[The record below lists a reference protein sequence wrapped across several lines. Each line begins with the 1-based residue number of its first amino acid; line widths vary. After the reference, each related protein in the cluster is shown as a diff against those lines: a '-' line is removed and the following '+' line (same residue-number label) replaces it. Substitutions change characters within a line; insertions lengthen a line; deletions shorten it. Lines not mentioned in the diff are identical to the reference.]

1 MEKMNLG
8 CRKIKKLLIPGLE
21 MPDWYSYKQI
31 ALCNPA
37 QTAGSQCSDRNA
49 SNMTKMS
56 LSGEANFRHF
66 YFGQAV
72 ETLREEVIKLPVKK
86 LVLQDALPT
95 VFPQQLP
102 HVSITGRLWSGC
114 SAQPDKPS

>member
-8 CRKIKKLLIPGLE
+8 CRKIKKLLILGLG
-21 MPDWYSYKQI
+21 MLDRYSYKQI

-37 QTAGSQCSDRNA
+37 QTAGFQCLGRNA
-49 SNMTKMS
+49 PNMRKMS

-72 ETLREEVIKLPVKK
+72 EILGEEIIKLPMKK
-86 LVLQDALPT
+86 LFL
-95 VFPQQLP
+95 
-102 HVSITGRLWSGC
+102 
-114 SAQPDKPS
+114 

>member
-8 CRKIKKLLIPGLE
+8 CRKIKKLLIPGPE

-37 QTAGSQCSDRNA
+37 QTAGFQCSDRNA
-49 SNMTKMS
+49 PNMTKMS

-72 ETLREEVIKLPVKK
+72 EILPEEIINLPIKK
-86 LVLQDALPT
+86 LVL
-95 VFPQQLP
+95 
-102 HVSITGRLWSGC
+102 
-114 SAQPDKPS
+114 